1 MNMYSERSFQDMK
14 RWNPPIGTTC
24 YERNPKNPKEIRTYY
39 MNWNGLANRIV
50 PAISNW
56 VQMEPTPEM
65 KPYKPRFMS
74 AVATFQPQQQEFY

>member
-1 MNMYSERSFQDMK
+1 MYSERTYQDMK
-14 RWNPPIGTTC
+14 RWNSLIGTIY
-24 YERNPKNPKEIRTYY
+24 YERNPKNPKEIRTYH

-56 VQMEPTPEM
+56 VQMEPTPDM
-65 KPYKPRFMS
+65 KPYDQRVMS

>member
-1 MNMYSERSFQDMK
+1 MYSERTYEDMK
-14 RWNPPIGTTC
+14 RWNPLIGTIY
-24 YERNPKNPKEIRTYY
+24 YERNPKNPKEIKTYH

-56 VQMEPTPEM
+56 VQMEPTPDM
-65 KPYKPRFMS
+65 KPYDQRVMS

>member
-1 MNMYSERSFQDMK
+1 MYSERTYQDMK
-14 RWNPPIGTTC
+14 RWNPLIGSIY

-39 MNWNGLANRIV
+39 MNWNGLSNRIV

-56 VQMEPTPEM
+56 IQMEPTTEM
-65 KPYKPRFMS
+65 KPYNPRVMS